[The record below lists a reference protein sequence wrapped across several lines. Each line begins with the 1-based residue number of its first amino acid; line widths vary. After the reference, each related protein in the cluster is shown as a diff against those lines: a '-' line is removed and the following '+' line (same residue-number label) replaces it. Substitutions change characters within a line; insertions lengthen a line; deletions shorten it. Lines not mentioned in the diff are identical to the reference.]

1 MKNYKINYENKILYQ
16 KGFYGYEL
24 TKYGKEKIKELK
36 YYEQTPFGIFSKYYS
51 YEIQNNKVMGSLQ
64 FNIIL
69 NKEYLYFGGTNA
81 SRYYLPCELKLDEKN
96 FTKKQI
102 KIYKQEIK
110 TLKEIGFIK

>member
-1 MKNYKINYENKILYQ
+1 MKNYKINYENKLLYQ
-16 KGFYGYEL
+16 NRLFGYEL

-36 YYEQTPFGIFSKYYS
+36 YYEQTPFEIFSKFYNS
-51 YEIQNNKVMGSLQ
+51 ELENNRYLGALQ

-69 NKEYLYFGGTNA
+69 NEEYLYFGGYNA